1 MSKIVWTAL
10 KKLKPYDKNPRKNQP
25 VDEVA
30 ASIKEYGFTNP
41 ILVDKDN
48 NIIAGH
54 TRYKAAQK
62 MELKLVP
69 CIALDLPEDKLKA
82 YRLLDNKLGEKA
94 GWDTFLFETELQELI
109 DTGFDIDK
117 WDLEFN
123 LDDKEPEV
131 EIIEPETNQKHDRFK
146 QLVFLYEDTIKYADH
161 FKRIQAI
168 KYELGYD
175 TDDQIIETLL
185 EVYNKN
191 K

>member
-1 MSKIVWTAL
+1 MAQL
-10 KKLKPYDKNPRKNQP
+10 KLLKPYAKNPRKNQP
-25 VDEVA
+25 VDDVA
-30 ASIKEYGFTNP
+30 SSIKEYGFTNP
-41 ILVDKDN
+41 ILIDKDN

-54 TRYKAAQK
+54 TRYKAAQQ
-62 MELKLVP
+62 LKLKTVP
-69 CIALDLPEDKLKA
+69 CVVLDLPKDKIKA

-109 DTGFDIDK
+109 DTGFDIEK
-117 WDLEFN
+117 WDLEFT
-123 LDDKEPEV
+123 LDDNEPEV
-131 EIIEPETNQKHDRFK
+131 KIIEPETNQKHERFK
-146 QLVFLYEDTIKYADH
+146 QLVFLYEDVIKYADH

-185 EVYNKN
+185 EVYSKN

>member
-1 MSKIVWTAL
+1 MSKITMAQL
-10 KKLKPYDKNPRKNQP
+10 KLLKPYAKNPRKNQP
-25 VDEVA
+25 VDDVA
-30 ASIKEYGFTNP
+30 SSIKEYGFTNP
-41 ILVDKDN
+41 ILIDKDN

-54 TRYKAAQK
+54 TRYKAAQQ
-62 MELKLVP
+62 LKLKTVP
-69 CIALDLPEDKLKA
+69 CVVLDLPKDKIKA

-109 DTGFDIDK
+109 DTGFDIEK
-117 WDLEFN
+117 WDLEFT
-123 LDDKEPEV
+123 LDDNEPEV
-131 EIIEPETNQKHDRFK
+131 KIIEPETNQKHERFK
-146 QLVFLYEDTIKYADH
+146 QLVFLYEDVIKYADH

-185 EVYNKN
+185 EVYSKN